1 MWANRIALHWDL
13 YLDHHYQNLP
23 ELLRANMLNI
33 KFKDY
38 GVQVFFY
45 LELHEFSNPDAI
57 YRFSDP

>member
-38 GVQVFFY
+38 GVQVFLLLRVTRIF
-45 LELHEFSNPDAI
+45 EP
-57 YRFSDP
+57 